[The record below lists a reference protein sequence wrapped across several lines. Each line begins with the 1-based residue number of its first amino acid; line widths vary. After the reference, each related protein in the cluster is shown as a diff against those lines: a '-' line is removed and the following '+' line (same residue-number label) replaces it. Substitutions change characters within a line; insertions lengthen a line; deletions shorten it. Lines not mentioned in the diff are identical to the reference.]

1 MGINAP
7 LTQNLTPNKTF
18 FWFFLP
24 TGLAMILFTGL
35 PIISTGI
42 QSFYAYHDQVV
53 KEVKKCD
60 PFACTVSIVVDNE
73 ETTKLREAKPLG
85 KFNGFGTYIDRN
97 HLAIYEIKKFWNE
110 TENLGAFVDQV
121 TNLPFYKALIFTL
134 TYCLFVTPNVLLLGF
149 IIALS
154 LNAVA
159 RKIRGPLIFGT
170 ILPMIVTPLVGSLVL
185 FWMIDSQGIIGANIQ
200 NLMNDPYLS
209 LKSSKT
215 LTWITIIIYGI
226 WHHSPFAFVVFYAA
240 LQTVPQEP
248 VEAAIIDGASRFQR
262 IKHIVLPHIYP
273 VVTFVAL
280 ISLMDNFRVFEPIIG
295 FSAEGSAQSLSWLI
309 YDNLVNEEV
318 ILFGSAAATSMMTIV
333 GIAILLAPVLIR
345 TWKEFKTAR

>member
-1 MGINAP
+1 
-7 LTQNLTPNKTF
+7 
-18 FWFFLP
+18 
-24 TGLAMILFTGL
+24 MILFIGL
-35 PIISTGI
+35 PIISAGV
-42 QSFYAYHDQVV
+42 QSLYAKHDQIV

-60 PFACTVSIVVDNE
+60 PFGCTVSIVVDQE
-73 ETTKLREAKPLG
+73 ETSKLKEEKPLG

-97 HLAIYEIKKFWNE
+97 HLAIDEISKFWNE
-110 TENLGAFVDQV
+110 TDSFDEFTDQV
-121 TNLPFYKALIFTL
+121 FNLPFYKALIFTL

-149 IIALS
+149 LIALS

-159 RKIRGPLIFGT
+159 RRIRGPLIFGT

-185 FWMIDSQGIIGANIQ
+185 FWMIDSQGIIGANLQ

-248 VEAAIIDGASRFQR
+248 IEAAIIDGASIFQR
-262 IKHIVLPHIYP
+262 IIHIVLPHIYP

-318 ILFGSAAATSMMTIV
+318 ILFGSAAATSMMTII

-345 TWKEFKTAR
+345 TWREFRTVR

>member
-1 MGINAP
+1 
-7 LTQNLTPNKTF
+7 
-18 FWFFLP
+18 
-24 TGLAMILFTGL
+24 MILFIGL

-42 QSFYAYHDQVV
+42 QSFYSQHDQIL

-60 PFACTVSIVVDNE
+60 PFGCVVSVQIDQE
-73 ETTKLREAKPLG
+73 ETLKIKKEKPLG
-85 KFNGFGTYIDRN
+85 KFNGFGTYVDRN
-97 HLAIYEIKKFWNE
+97 HLAFDELSALWKESNSIGEFIGK
-110 TENLGAFVDQV
+110 V

-134 TYCLFVTPNVLLLGF
+134 TYCIIVTPCVLLLGF

-154 LNAVA
+154 LNAVS

-185 FWMIDSQGIIGANIQ
+185 FWMVDAEGIIGANLQI
-200 NLMNDPYLS
+200 LMNDPYLS
-209 LKSSKT
+209 VKSSKS

-248 VEAAIIDGASRFQR
+248 LEASIIDGASRFQR
-262 IKHIVLPHIYP
+262 VRHIVLPHIYP

-295 FSAEGSAQSLSWLI
+295 FSAQGSAQSLSWLI

-318 ILFGSAAATSMMTIV
+318 ILFGSAAATSIMTII
-333 GIAILLAPVLIR
+333 GIAIILAPVLIR
-345 TWKEFKTAR
+345 TWREFRTVR

>member
-1 MGINAP
+1 
-7 LTQNLTPNKTF
+7 
-18 FWFFLP
+18 
-24 TGLAMILFTGL
+24 MILFIGL
-35 PIISTGI
+35 PIISAGV
-42 QSFYAYHDQVV
+42 QSLYAKHDQIV

-60 PFACTVSIVVDNE
+60 PFGCTVSIIVDQEQTSKLKE
-73 ETTKLREAKPLG
+73 EKPLG

-97 HLAIYEIKKFWNE
+97 HLALEEISEFWKE
-110 TENLGAFVDQV
+110 TSSFDEFVDQV

-149 IIALS
+149 LIALS

-159 RKIRGPLIFGT
+159 RRIRGPLIFGT

-185 FWMIDSQGIIGANIQ
+185 FWMIDAEGIIGANLQ

-248 VEAAIIDGASRFQR
+248 IEAAIIDGASRFQR
-262 IKHIVLPHIYP
+262 IIHIVLPHIYP

-318 ILFGSAAATSMMTIV
+318 ILFGSAAATSMMTII

-345 TWKEFKTAR
+345 TWREFRTVR

>member
-1 MGINAP
+1 
-7 LTQNLTPNKTF
+7 
-18 FWFFLP
+18 
-24 TGLAMILFTGL
+24 MILFIGL

-42 QSFYAYHDQVV
+42 QSFYAQHDQVV

-60 PFACTVSIVVDNE
+60 PFGCTVSIVVDQEKTSKIRE
-73 ETTKLREAKPLG
+73 EKPLG
-85 KFNGFGTYIDRN
+85 KFNGFGTYVDRN
-97 HLAIYEIKKFWNE
+97 HLAIEEIGKFWNE
-110 TENLGAFVDQV
+110 TNSFGEFVDQV

-154 LNAVA
+154 LNAVT
-159 RKIRGPLIFGT
+159 RRIRGPLIFGT

-185 FWMIDSQGIIGANIQ
+185 FWMIDAEGIIGANLQ
-200 NLMNDPYLS
+200 MLMDDPYLS

-248 VEAAIIDGASRFQR
+248 VEAAIIDGASRWQR
-262 IKHIVLPHIYP
+262 VRHIVLPHIYP

-295 FSAEGSAQSLSWLI
+295 FSAEGVAQSLSWMI
-309 YDNLVNEEV
+309 YQDLRNENKM
-318 ILFGSAAATSMMTIV
+318 LFGSAGATSMLTIL
-333 GIAILLAPVLIR
+333 GIAFLLTPVLIR
-345 TWKEFKTAR
+345 TWKEFKTER

>member
-1 MGINAP
+1 M
-7 LTQNLTPNKTF
+7 PNKTF

-24 TGLAMILFTGL
+24 TGLAMILFIGL
-35 PIISTGI
+35 PIISAGV
-42 QSFYAYHDQVV
+42 QSLYAKHDQIV

-60 PFACTVSIVVDNE
+60 PFGCTVSIVVDQE
-73 ETTKLREAKPLG
+73 ETSKLKEEKPLG

-97 HLAIYEIKKFWNE
+97 HLAIDEISKFWNE
-110 TENLGAFVDQV
+110 TDSFDEFTDQV
-121 TNLPFYKALIFTL
+121 FNLPFYKALIFTL

-149 IIALS
+149 LIALS

-159 RKIRGPLIFGT
+159 RRIRGPLIFGT

-185 FWMIDSQGIIGANIQ
+185 FWMIDAEGIIGANLQ

-248 VEAAIIDGASRFQR
+248 IEAAIIDGASRFQR
-262 IKHIVLPHIYP
+262 IIHIVLPHIYP

-318 ILFGSAAATSMMTIV
+318 ILFGSAAATSMMTII

-345 TWKEFKTAR
+345 TWREFRTVR

>member
-1 MGINAP
+1 
-7 LTQNLTPNKTF
+7 
-18 FWFFLP
+18 
-24 TGLAMILFTGL
+24 MILFIGL

-42 QSFYAYHDQVV
+42 QSFYSQHDQIL

-60 PFACTVSIVVDNE
+60 PFGCVVSVQIDQE
-73 ETTKLREAKPLG
+73 ETLKIKKERPLG
-85 KFNGFGTYIDRN
+85 KFNGFGTYVDRN
-97 HLAIYEIKKFWNE
+97 HLAFDELSALWKESNSIGEFIGK
-110 TENLGAFVDQV
+110 V

-134 TYCLFVTPNVLLLGF
+134 TYCIIVTTCVLLLGF

-154 LNAVA
+154 LNAVS

-185 FWMIDSQGIIGANIQ
+185 FWMVDAEGIIGANLQI
-200 NLMNDPYLS
+200 LMNDPYLS
-209 LKSSKT
+209 VKSSKS

-248 VEAAIIDGASRFQR
+248 LEASIIDGASRFQR
-262 IKHIVLPHIYP
+262 VIHIVLPHIYP

-295 FSAEGSAQSLSWLI
+295 FSAQGSAQSLSWLI

-318 ILFGSAAATSMMTIV
+318 ILFGSAAATSIMTII
-333 GIAILLAPVLIR
+333 GIAIILAPVLIR
-345 TWKEFKTAR
+345 TWREFRTER

>member
-1 MGINAP
+1 M
-7 LTQNLTPNKTF
+7 PNKSF

-24 TGLAMILFTGL
+24 TGLAMILFIGL
-35 PIISTGI
+35 PIISTCI
-42 QSFYAYHDQVV
+42 QSFYSQHDQIL

-60 PFACTVSIVVDNE
+60 PFGCVVSVQIDQE
-73 ETTKLREAKPLG
+73 ETLKIKKEKPLG
-85 KFNGFGTYIDRN
+85 KFNGFGTYVDRN
-97 HLAIYEIKKFWNE
+97 HLAFDELSALWKESNS
-110 TENLGAFVDQV
+110 LGEFIGKV

-134 TYCLFVTPNVLLLGF
+134 TYCIIVTPCVLLLGF

-154 LNAVA
+154 LNAVS

-185 FWMIDSQGIIGANIQ
+185 FWMVDAEGIIGANLQI
-200 NLMNDPYLS
+200 LMNDPYLS
-209 LKSSKT
+209 VKSSKS

-248 VEAAIIDGASRFQR
+248 LEASIIDGASRFQIVR
-262 IKHIVLPHIYP
+262 HIILPHIYP

-295 FSAEGSAQSLSWLI
+295 FSAQGSAQSLSWLI

-318 ILFGSAAATSMMTIV
+318 ILFGSAAATSIMTII
-333 GIAILLAPVLIR
+333 GIAIILAPVLIR
-345 TWKEFKTAR
+345 TWREFRTVR

>member
-1 MGINAP
+1 M
-7 LTQNLTPNKTF
+7 PNKTF

-24 TGLAMILFTGL
+24 TGLAMILFIGL
-35 PIISTGI
+35 PIISTGV
-42 QSFYAYHDQVV
+42 QSLYAKHDQIV

-60 PFACTVSIVVDNE
+60 PFGCTVSIQVDQE
-73 ETTKLREAKPLG
+73 ETSKLREEKPLG

-97 HLAIYEIKKFWNE
+97 HLAIDEISKFWNE
-110 TENLGAFVDQV
+110 TNSFDEFTDQV
-121 TNLPFYKALIFTL
+121 SNLPFYKALIFTL

-149 IIALS
+149 LIALS

-159 RKIRGPLIFGT
+159 RRIRGPLIFGT

-185 FWMIDSQGIIGANIQ
+185 FWMIDSQGIIGANLQ

-248 VEAAIIDGASRFQR
+248 IEAAIIDGASRFQR
-262 IKHIVLPHIYP
+262 IRHIVLPHIYP

-345 TWKEFKTAR
+345 TWREFRTVR

>member
-1 MGINAP
+1 MQRSLVGSEMCIRD
-7 LTQNLTPNKTF
+7 
-18 FWFFLP
+18 
-24 TGLAMILFTGL
+24 
-35 PIISTGI
+35 S
-42 QSFYAYHDQVV
+42 
-53 KEVKKCD
+53 
-60 PFACTVSIVVDNE
+60 
-73 ETTKLREAKPLG
+73 
-85 KFNGFGTYIDRN
+85 
-97 HLAIYEIKKFWNE
+97 
-110 TENLGAFVDQV
+110 
-121 TNLPFYKALIFTL
+121 
-134 TYCLFVTPNVLLLGF
+134 LLGF

-248 VEAAIIDGASRFQR
+248 IEAAIIDGASRFQR

-318 ILFGSAAATSMMTIV
+318 ILFGSAAATSMMTII
-333 GIAILLAPVLIR
+333 GIAILLAPVLILSLIHI
-345 TWKEFKTAR
+345 

>member
-1 MGINAP
+1 M
-7 LTQNLTPNKTF
+7 PNKSF

-24 TGLAMILFTGL
+24 TGLAMILFIGL

-42 QSFYAYHDQVV
+42 QSFYSQHDQIL

-60 PFACTVSIVVDNE
+60 PFGCVVSVQIDQK
-73 ETTKLREAKPLG
+73 ETLKIKKEKPLG
-85 KFNGFGTYIDRN
+85 KFNGFGTYVDRN
-97 HLAIYEIKKFWNE
+97 HLAFDELSALWKESNSIGEFIGK
-110 TENLGAFVDQV
+110 V

-134 TYCLFVTPNVLLLGF
+134 TYCIIVTPCVLLLGF

-154 LNAVA
+154 LNAVS

-185 FWMIDSQGIIGANIQ
+185 FWMVDAEGIIGANLQI
-200 NLMNDPYLS
+200 LMNDPYLS
-209 LKSSKT
+209 VKSSKS

-248 VEAAIIDGASRFQR
+248 LEASIIDGASRFQR
-262 IKHIVLPHIYP
+262 VRHIVLPHIYP

-295 FSAEGSAQSLSWLI
+295 FSAQGSAQSLSWLI

-318 ILFGSAAATSMMTIV
+318 ILFGSAAATSIMTII
-333 GIAILLAPVLIR
+333 GIAIILAPVLIR
-345 TWKEFKTAR
+345 TWREFRTVR

>member
-1 MGINAP
+1 M
-7 LTQNLTPNKTF
+7 PNKTF

-24 TGLAMILFTGL
+24 TGLAMILFIGL

-42 QSFYAYHDQVV
+42 QSFYAQHDQVV

-60 PFACTVSIVVDNE
+60 PFGCTVSIVVDNE
-73 ETTKLREAKPLG
+73 ATTKIREAKPLG

-97 HLAIYEIKKFWNE
+97 HLATEEIKKFWNE
-110 TENLGAFVDQV
+110 TETFGEFVDQV

-134 TYCLFVTPNVLLLGF
+134 TYCIFVTPNVLLLGF

-154 LNAVA
+154 LNAIS

-200 NLMNDPYLS
+200 NLMDDPYLS

-248 VEAAIIDGASRFQR
+248 IEAAIIDGASRFQR

-280 ISLMDNFRVFEPIIG
+280 ISLMDNFRVFEPIVG
-295 FSAEGSAQSLSWLI
+295 FNASAHATSLSWFIFNDLSGETRQ
-309 YDNLVNEEV
+309 L
-318 ILFGSAAATSMMTIV
+318 SAAAASSVLTIV
-333 GIAILLAPVLIR
+333 GVSILLFPVLLR
-345 TWKEFKTAR
+345 TWKDFREKK

>member
-1 MGINAP
+1 M
-7 LTQNLTPNKTF
+7 PNKTF

-24 TGLAMILFTGL
+24 TGLAMILFIGL

-42 QSFYAYHDQVV
+42 QSFYAQHDQVV

-60 PFACTVSIVVDNE
+60 PFGCTVSIVVDQE
-73 ETTKLREAKPLG
+73 ATSILRDEKPLG

-97 HLAIYEIKKFWNE
+97 HLAIEQISDFWKE
-110 TENLGAFVDQV
+110 TDSFGEFINQV
-121 TNLPFYKALIFTL
+121 TNLPFYKALLFTL

-154 LNAVA
+154 LNAIS

-185 FWMIDSQGIIGANIQ
+185 FWMIDAEGIIGANLQ
-200 NLMNDPYLS
+200 LMMEDPYLS
-209 LKSSKT
+209 LKSSRT

-248 VEAAIIDGASRFQR
+248 VEAAIIDG
-262 IKHIVLPHIYP
+262 
-273 VVTFVAL
+273 
-280 ISLMDNFRVFEPIIG
+280 VFEPIIG

-318 ILFGSAAATSMMTIV
+318 ILFGSAAATSMMTII

-345 TWKEFKTAR
+345 TWKEFRTAR

>member
-1 MGINAP
+1 M
-7 LTQNLTPNKTF
+7 PNKSF

-24 TGLAMILFTGL
+24 TGLAMILFIGL

-42 QSFYAYHDQVV
+42 QSFYSQHDQIL

-60 PFACTVSIVVDNE
+60 PFGCVVSVQIDQE
-73 ETTKLREAKPLG
+73 ETLRIKKEKPLG
-85 KFNGFGTYIDRN
+85 KFNGFGTYVDRN
-97 HLAIYEIKKFWNE
+97 HLAFDELSALWKESNSIGEFIGK
-110 TENLGAFVDQV
+110 V

-134 TYCLFVTPNVLLLGF
+134 TYCIIVTPCVLLLGF

-154 LNAVA
+154 LNAVS
-159 RKIRGPLIFGT
+159 RKIRGLLIFGT

-185 FWMIDSQGIIGANIQ
+185 FWMVDAEGIIGANLQI
-200 NLMNDPYLS
+200 LMNDPYLS
-209 LKSSKT
+209 VKSSKT

-248 VEAAIIDGASRFQR
+248 LEASIIDGASRFQR
-262 IKHIVLPHIYP
+262 VKHIILPHIYP

-295 FSAEGSAQSLSWLI
+295 FSAQGSAQSLSWLI

-318 ILFGSAAATSMMTIV
+318 ILFGSAAATSIMTII
-333 GIAILLAPVLIR
+333 GIAIILAPVLIR
-345 TWKEFKTAR
+345 TWREFRTVR

>member
-1 MGINAP
+1 M
-7 LTQNLTPNKTF
+7 PNKTF
-18 FWFFLP
+18 LWFFLP
-24 TGLAMILFTGL
+24 TGLAMILFIGL
-35 PIISTGI
+35 PIISAGV
-42 QSFYAYHDQVV
+42 QSLYAKHDQIV

-60 PFACTVSIVVDNE
+60 PFGCTVSIIVDQEQTSKLKE
-73 ETTKLREAKPLG
+73 EKPLG

-97 HLAIYEIKKFWNE
+97 HLAFEEISEFWKE
-110 TENLGAFVDQV
+110 TSSFDEFVDQV

-149 IIALS
+149 LIALS

-159 RKIRGPLIFGT
+159 RRIRGPLIFGT

-185 FWMIDSQGIIGANIQ
+185 FWMIDAEGIIGANLQ

-248 VEAAIIDGASRFQR
+248 IEAAIIDGASRFQR
-262 IKHIVLPHIYP
+262 IRHIVLPHIYP

-318 ILFGSAAATSMMTIV
+318 ILFGSAAATSMMTII

-345 TWKEFKTAR
+345 TWREFRTVR

>member
-1 MGINAP
+1 M
-7 LTQNLTPNKTF
+7 PNKTF

-24 TGLAMILFTGL
+24 TGLAMILFIGL
-35 PIISTGI
+35 PIISTGV
-42 QSFYAYHDQVV
+42 QSLYAKHDQIV

-60 PFACTVSIVVDNE
+60 PFGCTVSIIVNQE
-73 ETTKLREAKPLG
+73 ETSKLIEEKPLG

-97 HLAIYEIKKFWNE
+97 HLAIDEISKFWNE
-110 TENLGAFVDQV
+110 TDSFNEFTDQV
-121 TNLPFYKALIFTL
+121 SNLPFYKALIFTL

-149 IIALS
+149 LIALS

-159 RKIRGPLIFGT
+159 RRIRGPLIFGT

-185 FWMIDSQGIIGANIQ
+185 FWMIDSQGIIGANLQ

-248 VEAAIIDGASRFQR
+248 IEAAIIDGASRFQR
-262 IKHIVLPHIYP
+262 IRHIVLPHIYP

-318 ILFGSAAATSMMTIV
+318 ILFGSAAATSMMTII

-345 TWKEFKTAR
+345 TWKEFRTVR

>member
-1 MGINAP
+1 M
-7 LTQNLTPNKTF
+7 PNKTF

-24 TGLAMILFTGL
+24 TGLAMILFIGL
-35 PIISTGI
+35 PIISAGV
-42 QSFYAYHDQVV
+42 QSLYAKHDQIV

-60 PFACTVSIVVDNE
+60 PFGCTVSIIVDQEQTSKLKE
-73 ETTKLREAKPLG
+73 EKPLG

-97 HLAIYEIKKFWNE
+97 HLALEEISEFWKE
-110 TENLGAFVDQV
+110 TSSFDEFVDQV

-149 IIALS
+149 LIALS

-159 RKIRGPLIFGT
+159 RRIRGPLIFGT

-185 FWMIDSQGIIGANIQ
+185 FWMIDAEGIIGANLQ

-248 VEAAIIDGASRFQR
+248 IEAAIIDGASRFQR
-262 IKHIVLPHIYP
+262 IIHIVLPHIYP

-318 ILFGSAAATSMMTIV
+318 ILFGSAAATSMMTII

-345 TWKEFKTAR
+345 TWREFRTVR

>member
-1 MGINAP
+1 M
-7 LTQNLTPNKTF
+7 PNKTF

-24 TGLAMILFTGL
+24 TGLAMILFIGL
-35 PIISTGI
+35 PIISAGV
-42 QSFYAYHDQVV
+42 QSLYAKHDQIV

-60 PFACTVSIVVDNE
+60 PFGCTVSIVVDQE
-73 ETTKLREAKPLG
+73 ETTKLKEEKPLG

-97 HLAIYEIKKFWNE
+97 HLAIDEISKFWNE
-110 TENLGAFVDQV
+110 TDSFDEFTDQV
-121 TNLPFYKALIFTL
+121 FNLPFYKALIFTL

-149 IIALS
+149 LIALS

-159 RKIRGPLIFGT
+159 RRIRGPLIFGT

-185 FWMIDSQGIIGANIQ
+185 FWMIDAEGIIGANLQ

-226 WHHSPFAFVVFYAA
+226 WHHSPFAFVVFYAS

-248 VEAAIIDGASRFQR
+248 IEAAIIDGASRFQR
-262 IKHIVLPHIYP
+262 IIHIVLPHIYP

-318 ILFGSAAATSMMTIV
+318 ILFGSAAATSMMTII

-345 TWKEFKTAR
+345 TWREFRTVR

>member
-1 MGINAP
+1 M
-7 LTQNLTPNKTF
+7 PNKTF

-24 TGLAMILFTGL
+24 TGLAMILFIGL
-35 PIISTGI
+35 PIISAGV
-42 QSFYAYHDQVV
+42 QSLYAKHDQIV

-60 PFACTVSIVVDNE
+60 PFGCTVSIVVDQE
-73 ETTKLREAKPLG
+73 ETSKLKEEKPLG

-97 HLAIYEIKKFWNE
+97 HLAIDEISKFWNE
-110 TENLGAFVDQV
+110 TDSFDEFTDQV
-121 TNLPFYKALIFTL
+121 FNLPFYKALIFTL

-149 IIALS
+149 LIALS

-159 RKIRGPLIFGT
+159 RRIRGPLIFGT

-185 FWMIDSQGIIGANIQ
+185 FWMIDAEGIIGANLQ

-248 VEAAIIDGASRFQR
+248 IEAAIIDGASRFQR
-262 IKHIVLPHIYP
+262 IRHIVLPHIYP

-280 ISLMDNFRVFEPIIG
+280 ISLKDNFRVFEPIIG

-318 ILFGSAAATSMMTIV
+318 ILFGSAAATSMMTII

-345 TWKEFKTAR
+345 TWREFRTVR

>member
-1 MGINAP
+1 M
-7 LTQNLTPNKTF
+7 PNKTF

-24 TGLAMILFTGL
+24 TGLAMILFIGL
-35 PIISTGI
+35 PIISAGV
-42 QSFYAYHDQVV
+42 QSLYAKHDQIV

-60 PFACTVSIVVDNE
+60 PFGCTVSIVVDQE
-73 ETTKLREAKPLG
+73 ETTKLKEEKPLG

-97 HLAIYEIKKFWNE
+97 HLAIDEISKFWNE
-110 TENLGAFVDQV
+110 TNSFDEFTDQV
-121 TNLPFYKALIFTL
+121 FNLPFYKALIFTL
-134 TYCLFVTPNVLLLGF
+134 TYCFFVTPNVLLLGF
-149 IIALS
+149 LIALS
-154 LNAVA
+154 LNAVT
-159 RKIRGPLIFGT
+159 RRIRGPLIFGT

-185 FWMIDSQGIIGANIQ
+185 FWMIDSQGIIGANLQ

-262 IKHIVLPHIYP
+262 VRHIVLPHIYP

-318 ILFGSAAATSMMTIV
+318 ILFGSAAATSMMTII

-345 TWKEFKTAR
+345 TWREFRTVR